1 MKKLIYLLL
10 LVLFVFITGPIDL
23 LCQTTVNFDYDDNG
37 NRTSRALEAYKSA
50 QVQFPVQES
59 VLKDEVLED
68 ESSILSINL
77 YPNPA
82 DCYLTVDIQSPN
94 SDLIEYYVF
103 DLNGNQLINGELQ
116 PGGNQLNVSSLKNG
130 LYILRI
136 KQGDI
141 IDDWKIVKSGY

>member
-1 MKKLIYLLL
+1 M
-10 LVLFVFITGPIDL
+10 LVLFSFIIGPLDL

-37 NRTSRALEAYKSA
+37 NRTSRTLEAYKSG

-59 VLKDEVLED
+59 VLKDEVLEE

-82 DCYLTVDIQSPN
+82 DCYMTIDIQSQA
-94 SDLIEYYVF
+94 SDIFEYFVF
-103 DLNGNQLINGELQ
+103 DLNGNQLINGKIQ
-116 PGGNQLNVSSLKNG
+116 TGVNQLNVSVLKNG

-141 IDDWKIVKSGY
+141 IQDWKIVKSGY